1 MKNLSVVE
9 EMLDEL
15 EQNKVFKKRLEI
27 RLRFETN
34 QLKRQKFKEDLKQVR
49 CALLVVNDLLEYE
62 YTHGISTQKLLRDIQ
77 R

>member
-34 QLKRQKFKEDLKQVR
+34 QLKRQKFKEDLKEVR

>member
-34 QLKRQKFKEDLKQVR
+34 HLKRHKFKEDLKEVH

-62 YTHGISTQKLLRDIQ
+62 YTHGISTHRLLKDIQ